1 MARDILVVDNNPV
14 ILKLMANFLTKEG
27 HQVKTAE
34 DGLAAL
40 EIVKSFQPEII
51 FVDLIMPRIP
61 GEKLCKILRQK
72 KGLRQAV
79 IIILSAAAVEQ
90 KINFK
95 EFGADACIAKGP
107 FKEIGHHIHLIFKK
121 LDEGRLPA
129 FGNGIIGIDKVYK
142 RIVTSELLS
151 SRRHFWVTL
160 NNMAEGFLELTE
172 DGRIVYINQVAANII
187 GQPEE
192 ELLASD
198 FLNIFN
204 QEQKAELSDLL
215 INIGP
220 KAVTIGEYEVF
231 KFQNRYLTITLVAI
245 NEDDEKS
252 IIIIIHDITRRKEA
266 EFELRRYQENLELI
280 VDRRTAE
287 LKEINRELQ
296 DEIEERRQIAREK
309 EGLEAE
315 LRQTHKMEAI
325 GTMAAGIAHDFNN
338 LLTAIFGYTELLS
351 LPPNVPDE
359 HLSHIQNIT
368 KAASRARELINL
380 IQTFSKPEEQEF
392 SQVRL
397 PIIIGETLSLLRP
410 AIPKRVK
417 LTTDIQPCPPIMG
430 GAVQIQQVLLNICT
444 NAIHAMQEKGGTLS
458 IKLSMPPL
466 SARKEEINFVELEI
480 SDTGIG
486 ISKENLG
493 RIFDP
498 YFTTQI
504 GGEGTGLGLSVVHGI
519 IRHHGG
525 SITVNSSEG
534 QGTTFKIFLPAP
546 PPNSYND
553 LKRNHICLALGI
565 SRTDS
570 GHTK

>member
-1 MARDILVVDNNPV
+1 MTRDILVVDNNPV
-14 ILKLMANFLTKEG
+14 ILKLMTNFLIKEG
-27 HQVKTAE
+27 HQVRTAE

-40 EIVKSFQPEII
+40 EIVKSFRPEII
-51 FVDLIMPRIP
+51 FIDLIMPRIP
-61 GEKLCKILRQK
+61 GEKLCKILHK
-72 KGLRQAV
+72 KEELRQTI

-107 FKEIGHHIHLIFKK
+107 FKEIKRHIHLIFKK
-121 LDEGRLPA
+121 LDEGRLPTL
-129 FGNGIIGIDKVYK
+129 GNGIIGTDKVYK

-151 SRRHFWVTL
+151 SRRHFWITL
-160 NNMAEGFLELTE
+160 NNMAEGFIELTE
-172 DGRIVYINQVAANII
+172 DGRIVYINQVAADII
-187 GQPEE
+187 GQREE
-192 ELLASD
+192 KLLASD
-198 FLNIFN
+198 FLDIFN
-204 QEQKAELSDLL
+204 RDQKAELSELL

-220 KAVTIGEYEVF
+220 EAVTIGEHEIF
-231 KFQNRYLTITLVAI
+231 KFQDRYLTITLVAI
-245 NEDDEKS
+245 NEDEEKS
-252 IIIIIHDITRRKEA
+252 IIVIIHDITRRKEA
-266 EFELRRYQENLELI
+266 EFELHQYQENLELI
-280 VDRRTAE
+280 VHRRTAE
-287 LKEINRELQ
+287 LKERNRELQ

-309 EGLEAE
+309 ETLEAE

-325 GTMAAGIAHDFNN
+325 GTMAAGITHDFNN

-351 LPPNVPDE
+351 LPSNIPPE
-359 HLSHIQNIT
+359 SLSHLRNIT

-380 IQTFSKPEEQEF
+380 IQTFSKPEEQKF

-410 AIPKRVK
+410 AIPTQVK
-417 LTTDIQPCPPIMG
+417 LVTNIQPCPPIMG

-444 NAIHAMQEKGGTLS
+444 NAIHAMQENGGTLS
-458 IKLSMPPL
+458 IKLIMQPPPDQ
-466 SARKEEINFVELEI
+466 KDGINFVELEI

-486 ISKENLG
+486 ISEENLE

-525 SITVNSSEG
+525 SITVNSTEG
-534 QGTTFKIFLPAP
+534 QGTTFKIFLPSLP
-546 PPNSYND
+546 S
-553 LKRNHICLALGI
+553 
-565 SRTDS
+565 
-570 GHTK
+570 

>member
-1 MARDILVVDNNPV
+1 MTRDILVVDNNPV
-14 ILKLMANFLTKEG
+14 ILKLMANFLIKEG

-40 EIVKSFQPEII
+40 EIVKSFQPQII

-72 KGLRQAV
+72 EELRQTV

-107 FKEIGHHIHLIFKK
+107 FKEIERHIHLIFRA
-121 LDEGRLPA
+121 LDEGRLQA
-129 FGNGIIGIDKVYK
+129 LGKDIIGTEKVYK

-160 NNMAEGFLELTE
+160 NNMAEGFIELTE
-172 DGRIVYINQVAANII
+172 DGRIVYINQVAVDII

-198 FLNIFN
+198 FLDIFD
-204 QEQKAELSDLL
+204 QKQKAELSDLL

-220 KAVTIGEYEVF
+220 AAVTIGEGEIF
-231 KFQNRYLTITLVAI
+231 EFQNHYLTITLVAL

-252 IIIIIHDITRRKEA
+252 IIVIIHDITRRKEA
-266 EFELRRYQENLELI
+266 EFELQQYQENLESI
-280 VDRRTAE
+280 VHRRTAE

-325 GTMAAGIAHDFNN
+325 GTMTAGIAHDFNN

-351 LPPNVPDE
+351 LPSNIPKE
-359 HLSHIQNIT
+359 SLSHLHNII

-380 IQTFSKPEEQEF
+380 IQTFSKPAKEEF
-392 SQVRL
+392 IPVRL
-397 PIIIGETLSLLRP
+397 PIIIGETLNLLRP
-410 AIPKRVK
+410 AIPTQVRLVS
-417 LTTDIQPCPPIMG
+417 DIQPCPPIMG

-444 NAIHAMQEKGGTLS
+444 NAIHAMQEKGGTLR
-458 IKLSMPPL
+458 IKLSIPPP
-466 SARKEEINFVELEI
+466 SAQNDGTNFVELEI

-486 ISKENLG
+486 ISKENID

-525 SITVNSSEG
+525 SITVNSLEG
-534 QGTTFKIFLPAP
+534 QGTTFKISLPSLP
-546 PPNSYND
+546 SSQV
-553 LKRNHICLALGI
+553 I
-565 SRTDS
+565 S
-570 GHTK
+570 KKF

>member
-1 MARDILVVDNNPV
+1 MTRDILVVDNNPV
-14 ILKLMANFLTKEG
+14 ILKLMTNFLTKEG
-27 HQVKTAE
+27 HKVKTAE

-40 EIVKSFQPEII
+40 EIVKSFQPQII

-72 KGLRQAV
+72 KELRQTV

-107 FKEIGHHIHLIFKK
+107 FKEIERHILSVFKK
-121 LDEGRLPA
+121 LDEGHLSA
-129 FGNGIIGIDKVYK
+129 FANSIIGTDKVYK

-160 NNMAEGFLELTE
+160 NNMVEGFLELTE
-172 DGRIVYINQVAANII
+172 DGRIVYINQVAVNII
-187 GQPEE
+187 GRPEE

-198 FLNIFN
+198 FLDIFD
-204 QEQKAELSDLL
+204 QKQKAELSDLL

-220 KAVTIGEYEVF
+220 EAVTIGEREIF
-231 KFQNRYLTITLVAI
+231 KFHNRYLTITLVAL
-245 NEDDEKS
+245 NEDEEKS
-252 IIIIIHDITRRKEA
+252 IIVIIHDITRRKEA
-266 EFELRRYQENLELI
+266 EFELQQYQENLELI
-280 VDRRTAE
+280 VHRRTAE
-287 LKEINRELQ
+287 LKERNHELQ
-296 DEIEERRQIAREK
+296 NEIEERQRIAREK
-309 EGLEAE
+309 ESLEAE

-338 LLTAIFGYTELLS
+338 LLTAIFGYTELLT
-351 LPPNVPDE
+351 LPSNLPDE
-359 HLSHIQNIT
+359 YLSHIRNIT

-380 IQTFSKPEEQEF
+380 IQTFSKPEKQEF
-392 SQVRL
+392 TEVRL

-410 AIPKRVK
+410 SIPQQIK
-417 LTTDIQPCPPIMG
+417 LVTDIQPCRPIMG
-430 GAVQIQQVLLNICT
+430 SAVQIQQVLLNICT
-444 NAIHAMQEKGGTLS
+444 NAIHAMQERGGILS
-458 IKLSMPPL
+458 IKLRNPHPADQKGETSL
-466 SARKEEINFVELEI
+466 IELEI

-486 ISKENLG
+486 ISKENLEK
-493 RIFDP
+493 IFDP

-525 SITVNSSEG
+525 SITVNSREG
-534 QGTTFKIFLPAP
+534 KGTTFIISMPALPCKLP
-546 PPNSYND
+546 ENSP
-553 LKRNHICLALGI
+553 II
-565 SRTDS
+565 
-570 GHTK
+570 GH

>member
-1 MARDILVVDNNPV
+1 MTHDILVVDNNPV
-14 ILKLMANFLTKEG
+14 ILKLMTNFLTKEG
-27 HQVKTAE
+27 HRVKTAE

-40 EIVKSFQPEII
+40 EIVKSFQPQII

-72 KGLRQAV
+72 EKLRQTV

-95 EFGADACIAKGP
+95 DFGADACIAKGP
-107 FKEIGHHIHLIFKK
+107 FKEIERHIHLIFKK
-121 LDEGRLPA
+121 LDTGCLQTL
-129 FGNGIIGIDKVYK
+129 GKNIIGTDKVYK

-172 DGRIVYINQVAANII
+172 DGRIVYINQAAVNIV

-192 ELLASD
+192 KLLASD
-198 FLNIFN
+198 FLDIFD
-204 QEQKAELSDLL
+204 QEQKAELSGLL
-215 INIGP
+215 VNIGP
-220 KAVTIGEYEVF
+220 EAVTIGEREIF
-231 KFQNRYLTITLVAI
+231 KFQNLYLTITLVAL

-252 IIIIIHDITRRKEA
+252 IIVIIHDITRRKEA
-266 EFELRRYQENLELI
+266 EFELQQYQENLELI
-280 VDRRTAE
+280 VHRRTAE

-315 LRQTHKMEAI
+315 LRQAHKMEAI

-351 LPPNVPDE
+351 LPSNIPDE
-359 HLSHIQNIT
+359 SLSHLHNII

-380 IQTFSKPEEQEF
+380 IQTFSKPAQEEF
-392 SQVRL
+392 SPLRL
-397 PIIIGETLSLLRP
+397 PIIIDETLSLLRP
-410 AIPKRVK
+410 AIPPQVK
-417 LTTDIQPCPPIMG
+417 LVTDIHPCPPVMG

-444 NAIHAMQEKGGTLS
+444 NAIHAMQEKDGTLK

-466 SARKEEINFVELEI
+466 SAQDDEINFVELEI

-486 ISKENLG
+486 ISEENLEK
-493 RIFDP
+493 IFDP

-519 IRHHGG
+519 IRRHGG
-525 SITVNSSEG
+525 RITVNSSENR
-534 QGTTFKIFLPAP
+534 GTTFKIFLP
-546 PPNSYND
+546 
-553 LKRNHICLALGI
+553 CLPA
-565 SRTDS
+565 
-570 GHTK
+570 